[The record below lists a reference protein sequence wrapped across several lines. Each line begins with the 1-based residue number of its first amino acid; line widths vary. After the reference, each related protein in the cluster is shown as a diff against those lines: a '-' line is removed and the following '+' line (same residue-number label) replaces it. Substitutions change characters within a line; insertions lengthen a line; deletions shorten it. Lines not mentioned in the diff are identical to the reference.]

1 MAVGTFIGDASKWQD
16 GERNGDAD
24 YRITYEGA
32 VLQTYERNG
41 SWDSDFYAI
50 VYDAESDTIKHVQY
64 ATTRGWTYPNYAT
77 VDATDEVLVKA
88 QVAMRRAD
96 VSMGLLSAE
105 WASKEHA
112 KGKRV
117 SVIGTGEKQ
126 DRPRR
131 WKGEV
136 IEAGSEGTTFWMGV
150 DSYRTPRYAAKYGHR
165 LSYRLGVEL
174 DDGRKVFGP
183 DDAFEVV
190 DPEQYVPSREQVEAT
205 MPSPERLT
213 NFHRG
218 VPGILNMVG

>member
-1 MAVGTFIGDASKWQD
+1 MAVGRFTGNGTAWQN

-24 YRITYEGA
+24 YEITYEGA

-50 VYDAESDTIKHVQY
+50 VYDAEADVIEHVQY

-77 VDATDEVLVKA
+77 VDATAEVLAKA
-88 QVAMRRAD
+88 QAAMRRAD
-96 VSMGLLSAE
+96 VRMTILSAE
-105 WASKEHA
+105 WASTEHA

-117 SVIGTGEKQ
+117 AVIGTGSKQ
-126 DRPRR
+126 TGARR

-136 IEAGSEGTTFWMGV
+136 IEAGSEGETFWMGV
-150 DSYRTPRYAAKYGHR
+150 DAYRTPRYAAKYGHPV
-165 LSYRLGVEL
+165 SHRLGVLL

-190 DPEQYVPSREQVEAT
+190 NPEQYVPTEAQVLDR
-205 MPSPERLT
+205 MPPAERTT

>member
-1 MAVGTFIGDASKWQD
+1 MAVGRFTGDAKAWQD

-24 YRITYEGA
+24 YNITFEGA
-32 VLQTYERNG
+32 VLQTFERNG

-50 VYDAESDTIKHVQY
+50 VYNEAEDKIEHVQY

-77 VDATDEVLVKA
+77 VDATDEVLTKA
-88 QVAMRRAD
+88 RAAMRRAD
-96 VSMGLLSAE
+96 VSMKIMQAE
-105 WASKEHA
+105 WHAKEHT

-117 SVIGTGEKQ
+117 SVIGTGQGQ

-136 IEAGSEGTTFWMGV
+136 IEAGSEGETFWIGV
-150 DSYRTPRYAAKYGHR
+150 DQYRTPMYAAKYGHR
-165 LSYRLGVEL
+165 PSYRLGVLL

-190 DPEQYVPSREQVEAT
+190 NPEQFIPSRETVEAE
-205 MPSPERLT
+205 MSSYENLT

-218 VPGILNMVG
+218 VPGFLNMVG